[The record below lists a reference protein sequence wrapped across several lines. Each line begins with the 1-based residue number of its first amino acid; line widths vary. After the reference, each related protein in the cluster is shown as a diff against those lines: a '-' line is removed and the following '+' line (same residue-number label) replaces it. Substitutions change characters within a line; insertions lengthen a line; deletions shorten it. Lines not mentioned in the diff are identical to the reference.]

1 MTRIRWTTITI
12 LATSLLVAACG
23 GSEATATPGGAS
35 PTATAAPTE
44 TIATDAPATQGTDG
58 IGIGGA
64 AARLEDLTS
73 YKFSISMAAEGSAGF
88 ALLSAGGSTTIAG
101 TVILKPV
108 VAMDMTM
115 ATTDAAGIEAAFG
128 YRIIGDKAYVS
139 FAPDLWM
146 ETPADDAR
154 ATVDAFK
161 PDSFMAGFGTA
172 EGMKAM
178 GDETRN
184 GIETTYWKGEPPATM
199 GAMFGLPSG
208 TWTMEAWIARDG
220 GFLVASAV
228 TGEAPDGRFV
238 MSVDIRDLDSADN
251 TVEAPANFTPM
262 GG

>member
-1 MTRIRWTTITI
+1 MTRTRWTTISI

-23 GSEATATPGGAS
+23 GSGATATPGGTS

-44 TIATDAPATQGTDG
+44 AVATDAPATQGTDG

-64 AARLEDLTS
+64 AAKLEDLNS

-88 ALLSAGGSTTIAG
+88 ALMSAGGSMTIAG
-101 TVILKPV
+101 TVILKPA

-115 ATTDAAGIEAAFG
+115 TTTDAAGTEAAFG

-139 FAPDLWM
+139 FGPNLWM
-146 ETPADDAR
+146 ETSAADAKG
-154 ATVDAFK
+154 TVDGFK
-161 PDSFMAGFGTA
+161 PENFMAGFGTA

-184 GIETTYWKGEPPATM
+184 GVETTYWKGEAPATM
-199 GAMFGLPSG
+199 GATFGLPAG

-220 GFLVASAV
+220 GFLVSSAV
-228 TGEAPDGRFV
+228 TGEAPDGKFV
-238 MSVDIRDLDSADN
+238 MSVDITDLDSADN
-251 TVEAPANFTPM
+251 KVEAPANFTPM